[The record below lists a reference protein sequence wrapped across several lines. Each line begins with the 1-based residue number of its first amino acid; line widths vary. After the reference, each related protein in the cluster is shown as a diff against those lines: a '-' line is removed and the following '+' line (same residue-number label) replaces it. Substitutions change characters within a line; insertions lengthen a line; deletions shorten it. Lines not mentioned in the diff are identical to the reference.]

1 MKTAL
6 RLLLITVPLAVLGAA
21 FLAYVVANRPEPVRI
36 DIAELARPVRVIHA
50 VPADLPTRVSAYG
63 LVRPTRVLEAIAQVG
78 GTAEWVDPD
87 LKGGAILPAGRVFLR
102 LSKSD
107 YSLAVAQAQAN
118 IRATRARLAELN
130 VSEQNQIASL
140 DLERKL
146 LDIRKA
152 DQERTAKLVER
163 GAASTTALDK
173 ARAAWLAQRQKVL
186 NLENG
191 LALLPTQRQVL
202 IEQIAVY
209 ETTLKTARLNL
220 ERTELSLPF
229 TGRVAKVA
237 VETGQFVRQGQVVA
251 VFDGIGSAE
260 VEARVS
266 LSEMAALIRP
276 VAGAPSPEGGGRP
289 QADAQGA
296 DPGADQA
303 GTGATAA
310 AHGDLLDPLLLER
323 RLKDLGLRAELRLN
337 VGGQVLRWP
346 GQVDRLSDAIDQKTG
361 TLGVIVR
368 VDDAYSSATPGA
380 KPPLTK
386 GMFVEVALTG
396 PENRGII
403 VPRSALRDGKV
414 MVADDD
420 DRLRLVPVSAARVQ
434 DDVALIVGGLEP
446 GMRVV
451 VSDLSPR
458 VPGQLLTPMRDE
470 DLERRLAAQA
480 GASQPE
486 RAQ

>member
-6 RLLLITVPLAVLGAA
+6 RLLLITVPLAALGAA
-21 FLAYVVANRPEPVRI
+21 FLAYVITNRPEPVRI
-36 DIAELARPVRVIHA
+36 DIAELATPVRVIQT
-50 VPADLPTRVSAYG
+50 VPADLPTRVTAYG

-78 GTAEWVDPD
+78 GTAEWVDPA
-87 LKGGAILPAGRVFLR
+87 LKSGAILPAGRVFLR
-102 LSKSD
+102 LSQSD
-107 YSLAVAQAQAN
+107 YALAVAQAQAN
-118 IRATRARLAELN
+118 IRATKAKLAELN

-163 GAASTTALDK
+163 GAASTTALDQ

-220 ERTELSLPF
+220 ERTDLSLPF

-266 LSEMAALIRP
+266 LSEMAALTRP
-276 VAGAPSPEGGGRP
+276 AADGAARDAAAQPQGDDQART
-289 QADAQGA
+289 QAD
-296 DPGADQA
+296 
-303 GTGATAA
+303 AA

-346 GQVDRLSDAIDQKTG
+346 GRVDRLSDAIDQKTG

-414 MVADDD
+414 MVADDE
-420 DRLRLVPVSAARVQ
+420 DRLRLVPVRAARVQ
-434 DDVALIVGGLEP
+434 DDVALIAAGLEP
-446 GMRVV
+446 GVRVV

-470 DLERRLAAQA
+470 DLEARLAAQA
-480 GASQPE
+480 AAGQPE
-486 RAQ
+486 RAK